1 MPVIARFY
9 GIIIKM
15 YFLAGEHNPPHFHAI
30 YGEYVGIIDLET
42 LDMLE
47 GDLPKKALALVQE
60 WAGMHQNALRAMWD
74 SQQFVS
80 LPPLE

>member
-30 YGEYVGIIDLET
+30 YGEYVGVIDLNT
-42 LDMLE
+42 LKMLE

-60 WAGMHQNALRAMWD
+60 WAAIHQDALRKMWE
-74 SQQFVS
+74 SQEFIS
-80 LPPLE
+80 LPPLV